1 MPEVLLSPGTRLGS
15 SLCIVR
21 HVGSGGMGAVY
32 LARDELL
39 DRFVAIKLLHRDAAG
54 LERQAL
60 RTLIEARAAA
70 RVVHPHVVAVHGVGD
85 FEGAPYIEMEWVEG
99 QSLRAVLRRSPPDR
113 GLAAAWIAQLA
124 AALQHAHDAGVVHC
138 DVKPENVLVR
148 GQQGSSGT
156 VKLADFGL
164 ARSHADG
171 NADLALSQATLAYLA
186 PEAGVAAPTER
197 SDQFSLAIVAA
208 ELLGLGRPSRAS
220 WAEAPV
226 LEDAHDLPAAARVAL
241 ERALSLDPVARFAST
256 SAFAD
261 ALLRGLGLAHARAPL
276 VATMVRRA
284 DEPATSAELPIP
296 GLGLGLDLD
305 PATCVLAALAV
316 LPPGYPDAL
325 TAVLGEP
332 PAPEILAALQRAGRL
347 QRGVDEWRLG
357 DPDQRDVVLA
367 QISNRQARMLCARAA
382 AAIETTGPQRESV
395 REDATRLYMAARR
408 LDDAARLALESAG
421 CARSARQRD
430 HHLARAASLLAS
442 PVRPLPWLSALVQR
456 CEWALQCGWSQIARG
471 PIAEAQGVLADA
483 RLPGDHP
490 LALRVAIAAA
500 ELRVRLGDPRAAVSA
515 LRRLREVPVSGEE
528 AWALQVL
535 VAARL
540 VNAQARAGARAQA
553 LELGDASVLRFET
566 GAAPRHLDQWQFGLA
581 QLHAATGTVALR
593 CGLQDD
599 AIRHIQRAVAIH
611 QERGDPLQ
619 TAATMVALANAHFD
633 RGAVPLAVTLY
644 EQARKQTAHLGD
656 TELAAIIEANLG
668 DCWLRLGKTAQ
679 SLRSLQRAQLQF
691 EVLGIDLHKI
701 EVLGS
706 LIDAYT
712 AGGDVAN
719 AAECKEERD
728 RLVARRS
735 GQRPA

>member
-1 MPEVLLSPGTRLGS
+1 MAEVLLAPGTRLGS
-15 SLCIVR
+15 SLTVVR

-39 DRFVAIKLLHRDAAG
+39 DRHVAVKLLHRDASG
-54 LERQAL
+54 VERQAL
-60 RTLIEARAAA
+60 RTLLEARAAA
-70 RVVHPHVVAVHGVGD
+70 RVVHPHVVAVHGIGD
-85 FEGAPYIEMEWVEG
+85 HDGAPYIEMEWIEG
-99 QSLRAVLRRSPPDR
+99 RSLRAVLRKTPPDR
-113 GLAAAWIAQLA
+113 GVAAVWIAQLA

-148 GQQGSSGT
+148 VQQGGIGI

-171 NADLALSQATLAYLA
+171 NADVALSQATLAYLA

-197 SDQFSLAIVAA
+197 SDQFSLGIVAA
-208 ELLGLGRPSRAS
+208 ELLGLERPARAS
-220 WAEAPV
+220 WAEAPR
-226 LEDAHDLPAAARVAL
+226 LQHPRDLPPAARAVL
-241 ERALSLDPVARFAST
+241 ERALSLDPQLRFPTT

-261 ALLRGLGLAHARAPL
+261 ALLRGLGLAHARGPL
-276 VATMVRRA
+276 VASLTQRA
-284 DEPATSAELPIP
+284 EEPATSAEVPIP

-305 PATCVLAALAV
+305 PATCVLAALAI
-316 LPPGYPDAL
+316 LPPGYPEAL
-325 TAVLGEP
+325 AAVLGAP
-332 PAPEILAALQRAGRL
+332 PSLEILMALQRAGRL
-347 QRGVDEWRLG
+347 ERGVDEWRLR
-357 DPDQRDVVLA
+357 DPAERDAVLA
-367 QISNRQARMLCARAA
+367 QLTNRQSRLLCARAA

-483 RLPGDHP
+483 RLPADHP
-490 LALRVAIAAA
+490 LSLRVAIAAA

-515 LRRLREVPVSGEE
+515 LRRLRELPVAGEE
-528 AWALQVL
+528 AWALHVL
-535 VAARL
+535 LAARL
-540 VNAQARAGARAQA
+540 VNALARSGARAEA
-553 LELGDASVLRFET
+553 LELGQAALQRFEA
-566 GAAPRHLDQWQFGLA
+566 GLAPRHLDPWQHGLA
-581 QLHAATGTVALR
+581 QLYAATGTVALR
-593 CGLQDD
+593 CGLHDD
-599 AIRHIQRAVAIH
+599 AIRHIQRAIAIH
-611 QERGDPLQ
+611 QERGDPLH
-619 TAATMVALANAHFD
+619 TASAMVALGNVHFD
-633 RGAVPLAVTLY
+633 RGAVALAVALY
-644 EQARKQTAHLGD
+644 EHARVQTAHLGD

-712 AGGDVAN
+712 AAGDAAN
-719 AAECKEERD
+719 ASECKEERD
-728 RLVARRS
+728 RLLARR
-735 GQRPA
+735 QRPT